1 MVYGNI
7 NYLPSALKILIGT
20 PLKRTEHKQKTETEI
35 KLLRT
40 VPIDLRDESN
50 KLTHNLKGHT
60 RSISSLCFSPDGT
73 KLSTASSDGTIII
86 WSIHLGPTDSYPIHI
101 ECVTNFLAHR
111 SAGIND
117 LSWSP
122 DSNYLVSASD
132 DHSVRI
138 FSTSN
143 LRSTPSTTQVDSKN
157 QSGDGQAESQ
167 RLRYRE
173 LIGHSNCVYC
183 LKFNPIGTVL
193 ISGSFD
199 ETIKVW
205 DFIGGKLL
213 RTLPG
218 HSEVV
223 SCLDFSRDGSV
234 IVSGSFDG
242 LIRLWDATSGQCLK
256 TLVISKDTNSP
267 VTFVSFTPNSNH
279 LITCSL
285 DSIVRLWD
293 FKTREGTV
301 VKSFTGHSH
310 KKYSIPARVL
320 LLNFESL
327 MPNEIKRIA
336 ESREDR
342 RGEEV
347 LITGSEDGTVW
358 VWHLQTRQSILK
370 FKSHQDF
377 LIGLCVHPKNSR
389 IIVTIGGVDKDSS
402 INVFDLYQK
411 Q

>member
-1 MVYGNI
+1 MMRSTDGLWQY
-7 NYLPSALKILIGT
+7 
-20 PLKRTEHKQKTETEI
+20 
-35 KLLRT
+35 KLST
-40 VPIDLRDESN
+40 ISFE

-143 LRSTPSTTQVDSKN
+143 LRSTPSTTQ
-157 QSGDGQAESQ
+157 
-167 RLRYRE
+167 

-310 KKYSIPARVL
+310 KK
-320 LLNFESL
+320 
-327 MPNEIKRIA
+327 IA